1 VESIGVHIESK
12 RGFGI
17 FKSIEFL
24 PWDIIEDIFINE
36 VVKGV
41 SILITFLINI
51 YRNDLN
57 LQLNNF
63 SNEYF
68 FILHL
73 SLKKRLVDRIQ
84 ED

>member
-36 VVKGV
+36 VIKGV

-51 YRNDLN
+51 
-57 LQLNNF
+57 
-63 SNEYF
+63 
-68 FILHL
+68 
-73 SLKKRLVDRIQ
+73 
-84 ED
+84 